1 MGSMFIEK
9 AVAVRGLLLPVGGVA
24 PVKFARALLAFHPPV
39 AVEAGRLGPAAFE
52 RLALFLAQARPGVVV
67 RVFVSAARQKEKDKG
82 GWLGWRG
89 DCKSGACCGVQ
100 HTAWLRKGHRHSAK
114 VNDCRQP
121 LKSYVRNEEFV
132 SNLSPRPAHDMCVRV
147 CVCVRAC
154 SCCVPT
160 S

>member
-1 MGSMFIEK
+1 M
-9 AVAVRGLLLPVGGVA
+9 AVSGLLLPVRGVA
-24 PVKFARALLAFHPPV
+24 AVKFARALLAFHPPV
-39 AVEAGRLGPAAFE
+39 RVEAGRLGLAAFE

-89 DCKSGACCGVQ
+89 DCKSGACYGVQ
-100 HTAWLRKGHRHSAK
+100 HTAWLRKGYRHSAK

-132 SNLSPRPAHDMCVRV
+132 LNLSSRPTHDMCV
-147 CVCVRAC
+147 CVCPRVLQQHAC
-154 SCCVPT
+154 T
-160 S
+160 